1 MKNKSLLF
9 LVSLISLASLLLLL
23 PACNPG
29 SEKSETGNQQK
40 PNIIYIMADD
50 LGWGDL
56 SCYGQEKFQTPNID
70 KLASE
75 GMRFTQHYAGST
87 VCAPSRCSL
96 MTGLHTGH
104 SVVRGNREY
113 KPEGQYPMPD
123 ETITVAELLKD
134 AGYVTGATGK
144 WGLGFPGSE
153 GDPVYQ
159 GFDYF
164 FGYNCQREAHFY
176 YPQHMWENN
185 TKVIIPENQDGK
197 KEVYSHDLV
206 TEKALDFIEKNK
218 EKPFFLYIPF
228 TIPHAELAAPKEDM
242 KQFIGKF
249 EEKAYPGQHYGAQKY
264 PRAAY
269 AAMVSLMDKDI
280 GKIMD
285 LLSELKIDSKTVVF
299 FTSDNGPHKEGGND
313 PAYFNSNGPYRGIKR
328 DLYEG
333 GIRVPFIARWKGEI
347 KAGTVTPHASAFWD
361 FLPTAC
367 EIAGVP
373 HPENIDGISYL
384 PTLKGMKQ
392 KKHSYLYW
400 EFHEQGG
407 KQAVIKGQW
416 KAVRL
421 NVKDDPDN
429 PAELYNLSTDP
440 GEQNNVALDNPE
452 IVKGLEQLLNE
463 AHAEDT
469 SWIFTPGK
477 SSK

>member
-1 MKNKSLLF
+1 MSHSKSIYLTV
-9 LVSLISLASLLLLL
+9 VSVFLLLL

-29 SEKSETGNQQK
+29 SEKSKTGNLQK

-56 SCYGQEKFQTPNID
+56 SCYGQEKFKTPNLD

-75 GMRFTQHYAGST
+75 GIRFTQHYSGST

-104 SVVRGNREY
+104 TVVRGNREH
-113 KPEGQYPMPD
+113 KPEGQYPMTD
-123 ETITVAELLKD
+123 ETVTVAELLKD

-153 GDPVYQ
+153 GDPVNQ

-164 FGYNCQREAHFY
+164 FGYNCQREAHFF
-176 YPQHMWENN
+176 YPQHMWENE
-185 TKVIIPENQDGK
+185 TKVMIPENSDGK
-197 KEVYSHDLV
+197 KEVYSHNLV
-206 TEKALDFIEKNK
+206 TEKALEFIKKNK
-218 EKPFFLYIPF
+218 EKPFFLYVPY
-228 TIPHAELAAPKEDM
+228 TIPHAELAAPEEEM
-242 KQFIGKF
+242 ELFIGKF
-249 EEKAYPGQHYGAQKY
+249 EEKPYPGQHYGAQEY

-269 AAMVSLMDKDI
+269 AAMVSLMDKDV

-285 LLSELKIDSKTVVF
+285 LLSELNLDSNTVVF

-313 PAYFNSNGPYRGIKR
+313 PAFFDSNGPYRGIKR

-347 KAGTVTPHASAFWD
+347 KPGTETTHASAFWD

-367 EIAGVP
+367 EIAGIP
-373 HPENIDGISYL
+373 YPENIDGISYL
-384 PTLKGMKQ
+384 PTLKEMKQ
-392 KKHSYLYW
+392 KQHSYFYW

-407 KQAVIKGQW
+407 KQAVLKGKW

-421 NVKDDPDN
+421 NVINDPDS
-429 PAELYNLSTDP
+429 PVELYDLSTDA
-440 GEQNNVALDNPE
+440 GEQDNIAQDNPE
-452 IVKGLEQLLNE
+452 IVKELEQIMKE
-463 AHAEDT
+463 AHKEDT
-469 SWIFTPGK
+469 SWTFIPGESLK
-477 SSK
+477 